1 MTKTK
6 SEIIGYVII
15 GFSILLLLTLIF
27 VKKNVDEQGAILC
40 EKFSEAGD
48 MEQCPVHKTNTS
60 WLLVFA
66 FGVGFLLLGIGL
78 YLVFMP
84 PQEKEEK
91 KEFKKI
97 NLAELAEEEKKIYEF
112 VKGKGGS
119 AYQSDV
125 LQETGWSKV
134 KVSRILDKM
143 ELKEI
148 IERKRRGMTNLVVL
162 K

>member
-1 MTKTK
+1 MIKIRFET
-6 SEIIGYVII
+6 IGYIII

-27 VKKNVDEQGAILC
+27 VKRNVDAQGALLC
-40 EKFSEAGD
+40 EKFSETGE

-60 WLLVFA
+60 WLLVSA

-97 NLAELAEEEKKIYEF
+97 NLAELAEEEKKIYELI
-112 VKGKGGS
+112 KGKGGS
-119 AYQSDV
+119 AYQSDI

-134 KVSRILDKM
+134 KVTRILDKM

-148 IERKRRGMTNLVVL
+148 IERKRRGMTNIVVL